1 MLLPNISL
9 FETDAVMRAVSLSLG
24 AALDAFAGP
33 THVSTPQGPPQ
44 GGCIRGPHVSFRLD
58 QKTANF
64 KVSFD
69 SGDLQ
74 WSGLTEEKQMNE
86 LAQRKVRFS

>member
-44 GGCIRGPHVSFRLD
+44 GGCIRGPHISVALQ

-64 KVSFD
+64 KVAIPSRPM
-69 SGDLQ
+69 Q
-74 WSGLTEEKQMNE
+74 WSPLTEGKQKNE
-86 LAQRKVRFS
+86 LAA

>member
-1 MLLPNISL
+1 MLPTNISL

-44 GGCIRGPHVSFRLD
+44 GGCIRGPHISFALQ

-64 KVSFD
+64 KAAIASRTM
-69 SGDLQ
+69 Q
-74 WSGLTEEKQMNE
+74 WGALTEGKQTNE
-86 LAQRKVRFS
+86 FAA

>member
-1 MLLPNISL
+1 MW
-9 FETDAVMRAVSLSLG
+9 AVSLSLG
-24 AALDAFAGP
+24 EALDAFAGP

-64 KVSFD
+64 KVAIGSRPM
-69 SGDLQ
+69 Q
-74 WSGLTEEKQMNE
+74 WGELTEGKQKNK
-86 LAQRKVRFS
+86 LALPHENHENK